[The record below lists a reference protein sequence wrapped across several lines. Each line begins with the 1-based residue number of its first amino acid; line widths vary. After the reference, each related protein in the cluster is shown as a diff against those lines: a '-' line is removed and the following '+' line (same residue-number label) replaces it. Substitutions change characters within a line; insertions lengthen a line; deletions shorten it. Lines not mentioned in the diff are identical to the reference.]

1 MARLTSNRLKMSR
14 TPVIKKEL
22 EGGVLGEANND
33 GTIFVDKSVKEG
45 TPLYN
50 EVVGHEE
57 KHMEQMQKGE
67 LSYDD
72 NSVNYKGK
80 EYVRKNG
87 KIIDPKTG
95 KGHPEGSMKFPWEKE
110 ADKAGK
116 EARKEGNK
124 NNKENMY
131 DKNSGLNM
139 NMASPITMKS
149 RKGYSPFTLTP
160 EEDLKIRLANVD
172 KNMVGMYSQESVTE
186 PGSIVI
192 KPGKLNAPKVTK
204 FDPNYKDALK
214 KEITGGLAGRK
225 YGYLGSD
232 VDEYEAFKLNK
243 LYGSK
248 EVKTEPKTTVTT
260 SFKPEIKKI
269 PGTDREQG
277 PYEMGYYEA
286 RNKAASARVQ
296 ERESKR
302 NTRQYKRAEAKFDR
316 FKEGKIPTN
325 PATGKPFTKREYAL
339 SRTKMVDFAAPVGT
353 RKPGKLAEQP
363 KTEYVEPGDP
373 GTEGLPTLK
382 GGKITTSGTAVS
394 DFLSSQKPQRFQGM
408 SIPEK
413 LKISPFTMPGF
424 GKKK

>member
-1 MARLTSNRLKMSR
+1 MAKPITNRVKIGQ
-14 TPVIKKEL
+14 TPVIKKDL

-57 KHMEQMQKGE
+57 KHMEQMRKGE

-116 EARKEGNK
+116 KARKKGNK
-124 NNKENMY
+124 NNNEDMNY
-131 DKNSGLNM
+131 NKNSGINM
-139 NMASPITMKS
+139 NIASPITKKA
-149 RKGYSPFTLTP
+149 KGYSSPLNDNDPDKPTTVSTRVA
-160 EEDLKIRLANVD
+160 DAD
-172 KNMVGMYSQESVTE
+172 KNMVGLQTQKFI
-186 PGSIVI
+186 PGS
-192 KPGKLNAPKVTK
+192 GTGLSYNFELPKYTK
-204 FDPNYKDALK
+204 FDPNIYKSFYEPL
-214 KEITGGLAGRK
+214 ITSGEAKSK
-225 YGYLGSD
+225 YGYTGKDPKEL
-232 VDEYEAFKLNK
+232 E
-243 LYGSK
+243 K
-248 EVKTEPKTTVTT
+248 EVMKSRAKKAVKEVAGTKDKVET
-260 SFKPEIKKI
+260 SFKPETKKI

-296 ERESKR
+296 EREGRR
-302 NTRQYKRAEAKFDR
+302 NIRQAQRAIKKYQR
-316 FKEGKIPTN
+316 LPEGKKPIDPRTM
-325 PATGKPFTKREYAL
+325 KPFTSAEDYA
-339 SRTKMVDFAAPVGT
+339 KYKVKQVDFAAPVGT

-363 KTEYVEPGDP
+363 KTEYVKPGDP
-373 GTEGLPTLK
+373 GTEGLPIVSK
-382 GGKITTSGTAVS
+382 GKMIS
-394 DFLSSQKPQRFQGM
+394 DFLQSRKKPTFGGLTV
-408 SIPEK
+408 PD
-413 LKISPFTMPGF
+413 KISPFTMPGY
-424 GKKK
+424 GNKNN

>member
-33 GTIFVDKSVKEG
+33 GTIFVDESVKEG

-50 EVVGHEE
+50 EVVGHEME
-57 KHMEQMQKGE
+57 HMKQMQKGE

-80 EYVRKNG
+80 KFLRKNG
-87 KIIDPKTG
+87 KIVDPKTG

-116 EARKEGNK
+116 KARKESNK

-160 EEDLKIRLANVD
+160 EELKQKAQELGKNMPGNGTDPDEPTTVSTRVSDAD
-172 KNMVGMYSQESVTE
+172 KNMVGLQTQKFT
-186 PGSIVI
+186 PGS
-192 KPGKLNAPKVTK
+192 GTGLSYNFELPKYTK
-204 FDPNYKDALK
+204 FDPNIYKSFYEPL
-214 KEITGGLAGRK
+214 ITSGEAESK
-225 YGYLGSD
+225 YGYTGKDPKEL
-232 VDEYEAFKLNK
+232 E
-243 LYGSK
+243 K
-248 EVKTEPKTTVTT
+248 EVMKSRAKKAVKEVAGTKDKVET
-260 SFKPEIKKI
+260 SFKPEIKKV

-286 RNKAASARVQ
+286 RNKAAASRVQ

-302 NTRQYKRAEAKFDR
+302 NTRQYKRAEARFDR
-316 FKEGKIPTN
+316 FKEGKIPTD
-325 PATGKPFTKREYAL
+325 PKTGKPFTKRDYAL
-339 SRTKMVDFAAPVGT
+339 SRTKNLT
-353 RKPGKLAEQP
+353 
-363 KTEYVEPGDP
+363 
-373 GTEGLPTLK
+373 
-382 GGKITTSGTAVS
+382 
-394 DFLSSQKPQRFQGM
+394 
-408 SIPEK
+408 
-413 LKISPFTMPGF
+413 
-424 GKKK
+424 